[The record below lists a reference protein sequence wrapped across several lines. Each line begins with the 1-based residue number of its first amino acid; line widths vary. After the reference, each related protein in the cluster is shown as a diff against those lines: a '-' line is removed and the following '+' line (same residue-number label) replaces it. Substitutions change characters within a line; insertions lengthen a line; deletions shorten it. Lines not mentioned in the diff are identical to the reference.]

1 MNSGLGFLELEKKL
15 IFSNA
20 CPIVGAFIVS
30 AFFDLVG
37 FIGLV
42 FLMGEIDRNNLFLNK
57 SLIFVFFSYNKI

>member
-1 MNSGLGFLELEKKL
+1 MSSGLWFLVLEKNL
-15 IFSNA
+15 IFSKRS
-20 CPIVGAFIVS
+20 PIVGAFIVS

-42 FLMGEIDRNNLFLNK
+42 FVVVKIDRNNLFLNK